1 MVRKIFCKK
10 WWVWAIAIVVVLGV
24 VGSAGKAGKK
34 ATSNNEVVKNET
46 SSAKL
51 SENKNEKKEEPVKGY
66 ETRDNSSANETTLST
81 GKFVVG
87 EDIPAGRYVCTSDS
101 SGNFIVTNKNGL
113 PIINEILGNDDL
125 GVSKVTSDF
134 KDGEK
139 IEISGIKN
147 VHFAPAETKVSNEL
161 SAGSWVVGLD
171 IEPGKYVAEVNNGQ
185 GNFVVYKNGFPTVN
199 EILDASGD
207 MGVPNV
213 TLKLEKGEVIS
224 ISGLNQV
231 LFTRN

>member
-1 MVRKIFCKK
+1 MVSKKFYKK

-24 VGSAGKAGKK
+24 AGSAGEAGKK
-34 ATSNNEVVKNET
+34 ATSNSEVAKNET
-46 SSAKL
+46 SSAKP
-51 SENKNEKKEEPVKGY
+51 SEDKNIKKEEPVKEG
-66 ETRDNSSANETTLST
+66 ETRDNSSAKETTLST
-81 GKFVVG
+81 GKFIVG
-87 EDIPAGRYVCTSDS
+87 EDIQSGRYVCTSDS
-101 SGNFIVTNKNGL
+101 SGNFIVTDKNGL

-125 GVSKVTSDF
+125 GVSKVTADF

-147 VHFAPAETKVSNEL
+147 VHFTPAETKVSNEL
-161 SAGSWVVGLD
+161 SAGSWIVGLD

-199 EILDASGD
+199 EILDASGN

-231 LFTRN
+231 IFNKN

>member
-1 MVRKIFCKK
+1 MVSKKFYKK

-24 VGSAGKAGKK
+24 AGSAGEAGKK
-34 ATSNNEVVKNET
+34 ATSNSEVVKTET
-46 SSAKL
+46 SSTKT
-51 SENKNEKKEEPVKGY
+51 SENKNVKKEEPVKEN
-66 ETRDNSSANETTLST
+66 ETRDNSSAKETTLST
-81 GKFVVG
+81 GKFIVG
-87 EDIPAGRYVCTSDS
+87 EDIPAGRYICTSDS
-101 SGNFIVTNKNGL
+101 SGNFIVTDKNGL

-125 GVSKVTSDF
+125 GVSKVTADF

-147 VHFAPAETKVSNEL
+147 VHFTPAETKVSNEL

-199 EILDASGD
+199 EILDASGN

-231 LFTRN
+231 VFNKN